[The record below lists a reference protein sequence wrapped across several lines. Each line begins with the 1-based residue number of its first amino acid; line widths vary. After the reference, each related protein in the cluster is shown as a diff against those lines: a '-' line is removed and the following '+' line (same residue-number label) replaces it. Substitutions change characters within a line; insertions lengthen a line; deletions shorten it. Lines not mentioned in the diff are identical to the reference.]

1 MKTTEYINSK
11 IIKYQNPSSGIQKR
25 DAIEDYRPQL
35 PSERLKRT
43 YTPISQPVL
52 SQDNRSTWEHEQAS
66 KKADKGY
73 ADYMEAKKTAQGL
86 DRLNQFATFTDYAG
100 LATGVGAL
108 VGKGLKYVGKQAM
121 KRGIKPLVTNKY
133 INMGNAMNT
142 DANVI
147 NASDNFLEYLN
158 QPETLQ
164 RLSSIDKEL
173 STNYVKAIEQFKKDY
188 KSGNIKLLA
197 RDKWDKGKE
206 IISNNAV
213 MPDFLEHPRYNNM
226 VTTIVRTDP
235 PHAVGHEYKHA
246 IEYMQQFMDNA
257 PLTKE
262 KFFED
267 FANSARLKKMFDTD
281 NIVSKEQFAKSYK
294 SQYPMASDGEIE
306 QYYSYLTKPTE
317 FSSNLHPLIESNM
330 IKGKP
335 GVPNFKDIGELDN
348 AINNT
353 YLSVPYN
360 DPMKYTKIIY
370 NHLIKDKDR
379 FRQMFNKYGYGITA
393 PIGVSIINANP
404 KYNKNNGYE

>member
-1 MKTTEYINSK
+1 MDKWTKMQEHSVLECGVMTKEDGHVNVIALFKNEDSAIMVCDDEESEYVLGKGRNRINKGIMTEGYINVGNYLADK
-11 IIKYQNPSSGIQKR
+11 ESSI
-25 DAIEDYRPQL
+25 
-35 PSERLKRT
+35 T
-43 YTPISQPVL
+43 T
-52 SQDNRSTWEHEQAS
+52 AS
-66 KKADKGY
+66 K
-73 ADYMEAKKTAQGL
+73 
-86 DRLNQFATFTDYAG
+86 
-100 LATGVGAL
+100 
-108 VGKGLKYVGKQAM
+108 
-121 KRGIKPLVTNKY
+121 
-133 INMGNAMNT
+133 
-142 DANVI
+142 
-147 NASDNFLEYLN
+147 NFIEYLN
-158 QPETLQ
+158 QPETID
-164 RLSSIDKEL
+164 RLKAIDKEL

-235 PHAVGHEYKHA
+235 PHAVGHEYKHV
-246 IEYMQQFMDNA
+246 IEYMQQFMDST

-267 FANSARLKKMFDTD
+267 FANSARLEKMFDTD

-306 QYYSYLTKPTE
+306 QYYSYLTNPTK

-330 IKGKP
+330 FKGKP

-353 YLSVPYN
+353 YLGVPYN

-370 NHLIKDKDR
+370 NHLIKDKDK

-404 KYNKNNGYE
+404 KYNTK